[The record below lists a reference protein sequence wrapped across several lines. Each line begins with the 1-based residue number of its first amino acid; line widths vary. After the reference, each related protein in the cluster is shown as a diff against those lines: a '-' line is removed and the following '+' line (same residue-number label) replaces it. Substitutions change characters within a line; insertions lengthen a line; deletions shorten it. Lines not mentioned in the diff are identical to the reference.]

1 MVSATLNISETD
13 SFMQLDP
20 HLYWMVFL
28 IITRYLISKMM
39 NSRRI
44 NSMENYC
51 AFSKNH
57 KCINWTDY
65 IATRYE
71 LEEANT
77 LCHGNWIEIERKN
90 EYIHRTTA
98 TAGIAGR
105 TWHLIS
111 LWIIV
116 CLSLK
121 GLAFARPSSSS
132 SWKPSRRTHSNY
144 IVFIIKLSK
153 TLIIQ
158 KNRTPSQRRPYK
170 NT

>member
-1 MVSATLNISETD
+1 
-13 SFMQLDP
+13 
-20 HLYWMVFL
+20 
-28 IITRYLISKMM
+28 
-39 NSRRI
+39 
-44 NSMENYC
+44 MENYC

-98 TAGIAGR
+98 TVGIAGR

-111 LWIIV
+111 L
-116 CLSLK
+116 
-121 GLAFARPSSSS
+121 
-132 SWKPSRRTHSNY
+132 
-144 IVFIIKLSK
+144 
-153 TLIIQ
+153 
-158 KNRTPSQRRPYK
+158 
-170 NT
+170 